1 MRFIPFKKP
10 LSNLFSEDASPLK
23 MCAYRQDPFDRILE
37 AMKAAVN
44 SYLKTLVFEGGRGE
58 HLSIYIY
65 ICTHY
70 LYVHMYISTFVC
82 LYICIHIYICTYP
95 YICVCVCVCAC
106 IYIYVRAAGQFRNG
120 SAKGINRSVHFQ
132 KKDFV
137 QC

>member
-65 ICTHY
+65 IYAH
-70 LYVHMYISTFVC
+70 I
-82 LYICIHIYICTYP
+82 ICMYICTYLHSYVCIYV
-95 YICVCVCVCAC
+95 YIYIYVHIHICVCVCAC